1 MPLISK
7 ERLIIF
13 TRYPETGTTKTR
25 LIPILGAKGA
35 ANLQRKMTEHTLSRM
50 MGLTAS
56 GDLTIE
62 IRYDGGNEELMKQW
76 LGSEFEYVLQGD
88 GDLGYRMQRAFEDAF
103 KSGAAAAVIIGTDI
117 PGLTAVDITKAF
129 AALKQKKI
137 VLGPAK
143 DGGYYLIGLQKN
155 AFSPAVGDL
164 FAGIKWGE
172 HDVLKKTLNI
182 SKQLGLNYSLLKE
195 MDDVDRPEDIFI
207 LERSQV
213 LGHGDV
219 TPMSISVII
228 PALNEAHNIADT
240 ITNTGHGNNT
250 EIIVVDGGSIDNTVS
265 IAKTLGAKII
275 QGSPPRSRQMNQGAD
290 AASNDILLFLHA
302 DTLLPENFK
311 RHVLGALMQPGV
323 AAGAFELRINSPVPS
338 LRVIERIAN
347 WRSRCFKMPYGDQA
361 IFMSSRVFHQMGGFP
376 DIPIMEDF
384 ELIRRL
390 RKKGDVMTL
399 HQPVITSPRRW
410 LNHGIL
416 KTTLINQLVV
426 LSYFMGILPDTIARL
441 YRRDKGISGKDR

>member
-1 MPLISK
+1 
-7 ERLIIF
+7 
-13 TRYPETGTTKTR
+13 
-25 LIPILGAKGA
+25 
-35 ANLQRKMTEHTLSRM
+35 M

-56 GDLTIE
+56 NDLTIE

-76 LGSEFEYVLQGD
+76 LGSEFEYASQGD

-103 KSGAAAAVIIGTDI
+103 KSGAVAVVIIGTDI
-117 PGLTAVDITKAF
+117 PDLTAVDMTKAF
-129 AALKQKKI
+129 AALKQKKM

-155 AFSPAVGDL
+155 AFLQAVGNL

-172 HDVLKKTLNI
+172 RDVLKKTINI
-182 SKQLGLNYSLLKE
+182 ANRLGLSYSLLKE

-207 LERSQV
+207 WERSQV
-213 LGHGDV
+213 LGHRDV
-219 TPMSISVII
+219 TPDGISVII
-228 PALNEAHNIADT
+228 PTLNEADNIADT
-240 ITNTGHGNNT
+240 ITSIGHGNNT

-275 QGSPPRSRQMNQGAD
+275 QGSSPRSRQMNQGAD
-290 AASNDILLFLHA
+290 AASKEILLFLHA
-302 DTLLPENFK
+302 DTLLPENFN
-311 RHVLGALMQPGV
+311 RHVLGAFAQSGV
-323 AAGAFELRINSPVPS
+323 AAGAFELRIDSPVPS
-338 LRVIERIAN
+338 LRLIERIAN

-361 IFMSSRVFHQMGGFP
+361 IFMLSRVFHQMGGFP

-384 ELIRRL
+384 ILIRRL
-390 RKKGDVMTL
+390 RKRGDVVTL
-399 HQPVITSPRRW
+399 FDPVVTSPRRW

-426 LSYFMGILPDTIARL
+426 LSYFMGISPDTIARL
-441 YRRDKGISGKDR
+441 YRRNKGISGKDR